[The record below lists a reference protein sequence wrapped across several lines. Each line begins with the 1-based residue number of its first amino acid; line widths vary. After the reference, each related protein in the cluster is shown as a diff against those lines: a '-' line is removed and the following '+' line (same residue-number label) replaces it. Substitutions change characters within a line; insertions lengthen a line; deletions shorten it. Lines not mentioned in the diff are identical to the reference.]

1 MQKFPTR
8 IPTNNLTLPDVPEES
23 APWSII
29 GSFALTFDPAENDPY
44 HLKDQDLTKL
54 SAGSSL
60 TQLRAHLFLEQRR
73 WNHFGREPDAT
84 AMPAIRRIVA
94 LIRAK
99 LSGQGAGAAETEI

>member
-1 MQKFPTR
+1 MRKFPTL

-29 GSFALTFDPAENDPY
+29 GSFALTFDLAENDPY

-54 SAGSSL
+54 STGGSL
-60 TQLRAHLFLEQRR
+60 VQLRSHLFLEQRR
-73 WNHFGREPDAT
+73 WNHFGREPDAA
-84 AMPAIRRIVA
+84 AMLAIRRIVA

-99 LSGQGAGAAETEI
+99 LSGQGEEAAEAET